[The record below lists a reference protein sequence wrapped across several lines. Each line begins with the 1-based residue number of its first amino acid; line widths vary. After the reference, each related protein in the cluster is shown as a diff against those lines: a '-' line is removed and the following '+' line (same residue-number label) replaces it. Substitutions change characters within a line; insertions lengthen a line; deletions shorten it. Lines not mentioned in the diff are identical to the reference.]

1 MCDTQ
6 HSHSLNGRH
15 RNRNHLLVT
24 LFLQGPKAKPQ
35 RQQSCKTRAE
45 PSYHLTAKQNQRV
58 DLEKKNN
65 DAAEDMRTAGMAR
78 GDSPRRTAGP
88 RGGRKRRRR
97 RGRGEAKLGFDPAQ
111 GSVGYKGGLWSE
123 GFLPGR
129 WILRVTNA
137 RLSRGR
143 PMLRGFPT

>member
-1 MCDTQ
+1 MQDQ
-6 HSHSLNGRH
+6 SRALLPSHRETESKSGS
-15 RNRNHLLVT
+15 
-24 LFLQGPKAKPQ
+24 G
-35 RQQSCKTRAE
+35 
-45 PSYHLTAKQNQRV
+45 
-58 DLEKKNN
+58 KKNN

-97 RGRGEAKLGFDPAQ
+97 RGRGEAKLGFGPAQ

-129 WILRVTNA
+129 WILRVTNVSVKPWPSDA
-137 RLSRGR
+137 TGVSNLASPCGR
-143 PMLRGFPT
+143 SGPQRALQ